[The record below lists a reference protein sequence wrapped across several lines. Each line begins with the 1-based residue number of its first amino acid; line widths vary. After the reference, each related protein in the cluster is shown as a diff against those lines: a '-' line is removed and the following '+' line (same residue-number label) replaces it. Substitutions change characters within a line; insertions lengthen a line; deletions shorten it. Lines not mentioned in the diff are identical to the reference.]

1 MRFFLAILF
10 CVSLATA
17 SFLSHGGTGADP
29 SYKSSTYYWE
39 CGKEATSMKKFDCER
54 LLSVLGKT
62 PKHGWEPIK
71 KGESR
76 EWHWDTCSVTIK
88 VGHDS
93 FYLVMEGDEFYE
105 VGHWGLKALCGPSNQ
120 RTMVRPGNESW
131 TAWIT
136 ERHWEPEHAF

>member
-1 MRFFLAILF
+1 
-10 CVSLATA
+10 
-17 SFLSHGGTGADP
+17 
-29 SYKSSTYYWE
+29 
-39 CGKEATSMKKFDCER
+39 MKKFDCEK

-76 EWHWDTCSVTIK
+76 EWHWGTCSVTIK

-93 FYLVMEGDEFYE
+93 FYLVMEGNEFYE

-120 RTMVRPGNESW
+120 RTMVKPGNESW